1 MSSRKQPTRDGP
13 SSWGLGEGLTTD
25 FKKKKTYEMLHRA
38 SDLAGSCKRGN
49 EPSGYIKD
57 GEFLD

>member
-1 MSSRKQPTRDGP
+1 MAGP
-13 SSWGLGEGLTTD
+13 CEN
-25 FKKKKTYEMLHRA
+25 
-38 SDLAGSCKRGN
+38 GN